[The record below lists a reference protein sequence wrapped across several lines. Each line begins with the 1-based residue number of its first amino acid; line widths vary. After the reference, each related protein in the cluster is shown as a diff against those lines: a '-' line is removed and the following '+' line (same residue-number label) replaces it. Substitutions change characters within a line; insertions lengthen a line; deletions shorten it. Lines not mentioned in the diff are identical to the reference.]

1 MCMAICHYPSIIEGD
16 AETGYS
22 VFFPDLPGCTSGGDT
37 LQETALNAEEGLAA
51 HIALMLNAGEPVP
64 APSNLDDLPRPI
76 EPDVVEVSRLLVRI
90 DVRDRPAPRGRQIK
104 A

>member
-1 MCMAICHYPSIIEGD
+1 MAICHYPSITEGD

-37 LQETALNAEEGLAA
+37 LQEAALNAEEGLAA
-51 HIALMLNAGEPVP
+51 HIALMLSAGEPVP
-64 APSNLDDLPRPI
+64 PPSSFHDPPRPI

-90 DVRDRPAPRGRQIK
+90 DVREKAPA
-104 A
+104 